1 MKRMLDL
8 LYAGTNPF
16 TCSMA
21 LPDEQY
27 REYFMAGA
35 HLASALSRKD
45 LTTMLLL
52 IAVAEGE
59 TL

>member
-8 LYAGTNPF
+8 LYAGDTYQAF
-16 TCSMA
+16 DV
-21 LPDEQY
+21 LPNSVY
-27 REYFMAGA
+27 SKYFVGFGLGIGMRR
-35 HLASALSRKD
+35 SD

>member
-8 LYAGTNPF
+8 LYAGQPYKAFGELSPNVY
-16 TCSMA
+16 CKYKRSGEWLMSMW
-21 LPDEQY
+21 PDD
-27 REYFMAGA
+27 
-35 HLASALSRKD
+35 LS
-45 LTTMLLL
+45 TMLLL